1 MVSINSFRRALF
13 QTDTASFEE
22 RALWLFRRQ
31 AGSNP
36 VYRAY
41 LGHLGID
48 PKRIDC
54 LEDIPFMPVA
64 FFRDH
69 RVVSNRF
76 IEEAVFESSA
86 TTGQIPSRHYVRNL
100 QYYYTVAEECFTR
113 VYGPPKGRC
122 FLGLLPSY
130 LERPNA
136 SLVYMVRHLIRA
148 GGHPD
153 SGFFLDD
160 YETLGCRL
168 HQLMN
173 NGEQAILF
181 GVTFALLDFAAYFRE
196 ELRGVTVIETG
207 GMKGR
212 RHEMTRE
219 EVHAGL
225 REVWGPV
232 HIHSEY
238 GMTEMMSQAYA
249 GDQGIFNAPPWVR
262 VMVREIRDPFHYC
275 ESGRQGA
282 LNVIDLAN
290 IDTCAFLETQDVGM
304 SFYEGGFAVQ
314 GRVDN
319 SELRGC
325 SLMLH

>member
-1 MVSINSFRRALF
+1 MI
-13 QTDTASFEE
+13 
-22 RALWLFRRQ
+22 
-31 AGSNP
+31 
-36 VYRAY
+36 YRAY

-48 PKRIDC
+48 PERINY
-54 LEDIPFMPVA
+54 LEDIPFLPVG

-69 RVVSNRF
+69 RVVSDRF
-76 IEEAVFESSA
+76 VEEAVFESS
-86 TTGQIPSRHYVRNL
+86 TTMGQIPSRHYVRNL
-100 QYYYTVAEECFTR
+100 HFYYTVAEECFTR
-113 VYGPPKGRC
+113 EYGPPKGRC

-160 YETLGCRL
+160 YETLGRRL

-173 NGEQAILF
+173 DGEQAILF
-181 GVTFALLDFAAYFRE
+181 GVTFALLDFAAYFRQ
-196 ELRGVTVIETG
+196 ELRGITVIETG

-212 RHEMTRE
+212 RREMTRD

-232 HIHSEY
+232 RIHSEY

-249 GDQGIFNAPPWVR
+249 RDQGIFHSPPWVR
-262 VMVREIRDPFHYC
+262 VMVRDIRDPFHYC
-275 ESGRQGA
+275 ECGRQGA
-282 LNVIDLAN
+282 LNIIDLAN

-304 SFYEGGFAVQ
+304 SFYDGGFAVQ
-314 GRVDN
+314 GRIDN

-325 SLMLH
+325 SLMLP